1 MLYVKTMNLTTCK
14 ESIFASSLTVVQL
27 SSVPMDTGT
36 CTSNLKFSKFC
47 YSLPYLRAKIRA
59 MNYVQTIHPVSTV
72 SAQSLF
78 QNVTFLQS
86 ENAVLMNTLNL
97 QWLRKCAQGLCDPW
111 QDTVPESKERG
122 GDHKCYT
129 PSQGATVN

>member
-97 QWLRKCAQGLCDPW
+97 QWLRKLSVSVLLISEIHTNGEQEGVSITEYHCVRVSALY
-111 QDTVPESKERG
+111 S
-122 GDHKCYT
+122 
-129 PSQGATVN
+129 